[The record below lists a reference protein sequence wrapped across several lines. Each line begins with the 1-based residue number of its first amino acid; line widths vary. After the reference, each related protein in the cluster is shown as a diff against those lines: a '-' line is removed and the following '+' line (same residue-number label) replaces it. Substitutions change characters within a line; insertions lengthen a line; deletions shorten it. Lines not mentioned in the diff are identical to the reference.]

1 MQRREW
7 NLRLRL
13 DAGAAKDIHLPGLRF
28 CNCEQ
33 RRLAD
38 ARLPPNDKNATSAL
52 AGVRKQ

>member
-52 AGVRKQ
+52 ASVRKQ